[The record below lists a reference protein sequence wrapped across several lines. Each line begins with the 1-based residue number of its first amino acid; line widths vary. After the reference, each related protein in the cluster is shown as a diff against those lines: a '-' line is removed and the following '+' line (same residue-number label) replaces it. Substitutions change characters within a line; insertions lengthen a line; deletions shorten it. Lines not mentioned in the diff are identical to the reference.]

1 MGVDPVIVQGLKNSS
16 MRAIEEIITPRSFY
30 TLDLGLGREARTALS
45 ISNLPVFLNDY
56 LACTEF
62 DVRNKLPMMNAP
74 TLILCGDRDEM
85 TPPEWA
91 HYLNS
96 NLLDSQVY
104 FVRDS
109 GHMLPLEKPVSL
121 ASLIQGFLLSF
132 NR

>member
-30 TLDLGLGREARTALS
+30 TIDLGLGREARAALS

-56 LACTEF
+56 LACAEF
-62 DVRNKLPMMNAP
+62 DVRSRLSTISAR
-74 TLILCGDRDEM
+74 TLVLCGDRDEM

-91 HYLNS
+91 HCLNS
-96 NLLDSQVY
+96 NILDSQVY

-109 GHMLPLEKPVSL
+109 GHMLPLEKPGSL
-121 ASLIQGFLLSF
+121 ASLIQRFLLSF
-132 NR
+132 SR